1 MRKVENE
8 SNNFSYFI
16 KGKYVIEFSPNSRG
30 FSGRPDQFLS
40 IRWMHFENT
49 SWNSRGCVKRA
60 VGKSGEVSSIYP
72 SIVLY
77 RPTWMAKVQRKYP
90 ALQLD
95 KRSEILEV
103 KASQSLLSVV
113 FASWILVSLT
123 SGLISGINCRTTR
136 SSDGASRSGPLLQRN
151 NFRYLSRPKCRSG
164 IWSTVDAQNFDV
176 LMWTDLKCNSANKNN
191 YGKNWLNLLV
201 VNFFAWKLHFIL

>member
-16 KGKYVIEFSPNSRG
+16 KGKYVIEFSRNSRG
-30 FSGRPDQFLS
+30 FSGWPGQFLS
-40 IRWMHFENT
+40 IRWMHCKNT

-77 RPTWMAKVQRKYP
+77 RPTWTAKVQSKYP
-90 ALQLD
+90 VLQLD
-95 KRSEILEV
+95 KRREILEV
-103 KASQSLLSVV
+103 KASQSLLSISVV

-123 SGLISGINCRTTR
+123 SGLISGINCRTMR
-136 SSDGASRSGPLLQRN
+136 SSDGASRSGPLLQTKE
-151 NFRYLSRPKCRSG
+151 FSLSLKTKMQARHLIYNGTLK
-164 IWSTVDAQNFDV
+164 T
-176 LMWTDLKCNSANKNN
+176 LM
-191 YGKNWLNLLV
+191 
-201 VNFFAWKLHFIL
+201 F

>member
-16 KGKYVIEFSPNSRG
+16 KGKYVIEFSRNSRG
-30 FSGRPDQFLS
+30 FSGWPGQFLS
-40 IRWMHFENT
+40 IRWMHCKNT

-77 RPTWMAKVQRKYP
+77 RPTWTAKVRSKYP

-95 KRSEILEV
+95 KRREILEV

-123 SGLISGINCRTTR
+123 SGLISGINCRTMR
-136 SSDGASRSGPLLQRN
+136 SSDGASRSGPLLQTKE
-151 NFRYLSRPKCRSG
+151 FSLSLKTKMQVRHLIYNGTLK
-164 IWSTVDAQNFDV
+164 T
-176 LMWTDLKCNSANKNN
+176 LM
-191 YGKNWLNLLV
+191 
-201 VNFFAWKLHFIL
+201 F

>member
-40 IRWMHFENT
+40 IRWMHCKNT

-77 RPTWMAKVQRKYP
+77 RPTWIAKVQRKYP

-95 KRSEILEV
+95 KRSDILEV
-103 KASQSLLSVV
+103 KAAQSLLSVV

-123 SGLISGINCRTTR
+123 SGLISGINCRTMR
-136 SSDGASRSGPLLQRN
+136 SSDGASRSGPLLQTKQ
-151 NFRYLSRPKCRSG
+151 FSLSQ
-164 IWSTVDAQNFDV
+164 DQNAGPAFD
-176 LMWTDLKCNSANKNN
+176 LQWTLKTLTKWKFTIRCFN
-191 YGKNWLNLLV
+191 
-201 VNFFAWKLHFIL
+201 VNRFEVQHCEQEQLR

>member
-40 IRWMHFENT
+40 IRWIHCKNT

-60 VGKSGEVSSIYP
+60 VGKSSEVSSSDIYP

-77 RPTWMAKVQRKYP
+77 RPTWIAKVQRKYP

-103 KASQSLLSVV
+103 KEAQSLLSVV
-113 FASWILVSLT
+113 FASWILVSLS
-123 SGLISGINCRTTR
+123 SGLISGINCRTMR
-136 SSDGASRSGPLLQRN
+136 SSDGASRSGQLLQTKQ
-151 NFRYLSRPKCRSG
+151 FSLSLKTKMQVRHLIHSG
-164 IWSTVDAQNFDV
+164 RLKLWQNE
-176 LMWTDLKCNSANKNN
+176 NSQ
-191 YGKNWLNLLV
+191 
-201 VNFFAWKLHFIL
+201 